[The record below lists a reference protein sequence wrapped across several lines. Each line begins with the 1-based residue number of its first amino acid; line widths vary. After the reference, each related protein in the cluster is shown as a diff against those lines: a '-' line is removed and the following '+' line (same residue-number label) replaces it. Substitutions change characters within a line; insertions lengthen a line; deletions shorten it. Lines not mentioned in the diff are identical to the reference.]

1 MVKLITGKPE
11 DGKVDV
17 EIFRTWLEDSE
28 HGIMGDA
35 GSELLLVEDGEVPDD
50 DNVIVWLNP
59 RKKEIYVY
67 SSDIE
72 ALGWEVEI
80 V

>member
-1 MVKLITGKPE
+1 MAKLITGKPE
-11 DGKVDV
+11 DVKVDG
-17 EIFRTWLEDSE
+17 EIFRAWLEDSE
-28 HGIMGDA
+28 NGIMGDA
-35 GSELLLVEDGEVPDD
+35 GSELLLVEDGEVPDG
-50 DNVIVWLNP
+50 DNVIVWLNS

-72 ALGWEVEI
+72 ALGWKVEI